1 MGVKFLAGS
10 RATLALDEQP
20 FQQNEKM
27 GDIGNNQECSI
38 VDINYV
44 LG

>member
-10 RATLALDEQP
+10 RATLALDEKP

-27 GDIGNNQECSI
+27 GVFFIGNN
-38 VDINYV
+38 
-44 LG
+44 